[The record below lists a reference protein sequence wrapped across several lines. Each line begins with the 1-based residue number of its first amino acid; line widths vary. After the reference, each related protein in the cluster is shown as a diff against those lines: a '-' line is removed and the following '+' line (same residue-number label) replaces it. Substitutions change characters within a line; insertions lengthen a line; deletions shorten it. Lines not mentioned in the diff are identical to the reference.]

1 METQQEPRFRPRVLP
16 MPKVGDVIVWFFNR
30 ETTFTVTRIKEDE
43 QGIFYAKNA
52 SGHETAFD
60 IQETSVNW
68 QDPAV
73 EAQRL
78 QEAAWR
84 ADTSPLPEDLLSA
97 IEETKYSFKRGHE
110 RSAEVLHEL
119 MFADG
124 GVFNLGEP
132 DLIKISD
139 AARSC
144 MKHVYNLLR
153 WQAQQEG
160 AKHE

>member
-1 METQQEPRFRPRVLP
+1 
-16 MPKVGDVIVWFFNR
+16 MPDVGDNVHLMGFHMSAVPGVVTAVDYGKRTFNVNTDGTER
-30 ETTFTVTRIKEDE
+30 
-43 QGIFYAKNA
+43 
-52 SGHETAFD
+52 GHSLAFD
-60 IQETSVNW
+60 DVRWNFA
-68 QDPAV
+68 DPAV
-73 EAQRL
+73 EALRL